1 MPASSFILALVGA
14 SLVSW
19 SIAEQRYS
27 VCYMSLAPSAG

>member
-19 SIAEQRYS
+19 SMAERRYS
-27 VCYMSLAPSAG
+27 VRYMSSAPSAG